1 MLEYLKFFP
10 ISSSTERECI
20 KLKKITFMIF
30 ALLLFTGT
38 AYSDP
43 LIIKRGTEVL
53 IRAAEKIKSNKVSI
67 GQTIRFVVERA
78 VKNENGFTLIERGA
92 FAYGKITRATSA
104 GVVGAK
110 GSLSFSIDSVE
121 AFNGQVIPLTGH
133 QDNEGSS
140 STGVVVVTAIVMPL
154 ALLFRGSNAVIDPRT
169 IYPVYVAETT
179 MLEGDFLG
187 LPQDSALSV
196 QSQQRKARDMEES
209 NSDMLDSYS
218 RKKSLRMRS
227 K

>member
-1 MLEYLKFFP
+1 M
-10 ISSSTERECI
+10 
-20 KLKKITFMIF
+20 LKKFAVVIF
-30 ALLLFTGT
+30 ALLLFSGT
-38 AYSDP
+38 AYCDT
-43 LIIKRGTEVL
+43 LIVKRGTEVL
-53 IRAAEKIKSNKVSI
+53 IRAAEKIKSNKVTS

-92 FAYGKITRATSA
+92 FAYGKITKATSA
-104 GVVGAK
+104 GIVGAK

-121 AFNGQVIPLTGH
+121 AFNGQIIPLTGH

-140 STGVVVVTAIVMPL
+140 STGVVAVTAIIMPL

-187 LPQDSALSV
+187 IPQDSPMSV
-196 QSQQRKARDMEES
+196 SSQNRKAQEMEQTTHDPLEE
-209 NSDMLDSYS
+209 YT
-218 RKKSLRMRS
+218 RKKAARKRG

>member
-1 MLEYLKFFP
+1 MKKFA
-10 ISSSTERECI
+10 IV
-20 KLKKITFMIF
+20 IF
-30 ALLLFTGT
+30 ALLLLCGT
-38 AYSDP
+38 AYSEP

-53 IRAAEKIKSNKVSI
+53 IRASEKIKSNKVHS

-78 VKNENGFTLIERGA
+78 VKNENGVTLIERGA
-92 FAYGKITRATSA
+92 SAYGKITKATSA

-110 GSLSFSIDSVE
+110 GSMSFSIDSVE
-121 AFNGQVIPLTGH
+121 AVNGQAIPLTGH

-140 STGVVVVTAIVMPL
+140 NTGVVVVTALVMPL

-187 LPQDSALSV
+187 IPQDSPMSV
-196 QSQQRKARDMEES
+196 SSQNRKAQEMEQSTHDPLEE
-209 NSDMLDSYS
+209 YTR
-218 RKKSLRMRS
+218 RKAARKRG

>member
-1 MLEYLKFFP
+1 MYAKIHKNIP
-10 ISSSTERECI
+10 TTESECI
-20 KLKKITFMIF
+20 ILKKFAIMIF
-30 ALLLFTGT
+30 ALLLFSGT
-38 AYSDP
+38 AYSDT

-53 IRAAEKIKSNKVSI
+53 IRAAEKIKSNKVTS

-92 FAYGKITRATSA
+92 FAYGKITKATSA
-104 GVVGAK
+104 GIVGAK

-121 AFNGQVIPLTGH
+121 GFNGQIIPLTGH

-140 STGVVVVTAIVMPL
+140 STGVVAVTALVMPL

-179 MLEGDFLG
+179 MLEADVSIITEQKSSGDG
-187 LPQDSALSV
+187 A
-196 QSQQRKARDMEES
+196 KHA
-209 NSDMLDSYS
+209 
-218 RKKSLRMRS
+218 
-227 K
+227 